1 MNTNEKISLNRTS
14 IDTDEYPFQ
23 DECYKIF
30 GACMEVSNEL
40 GSGFLEAV
48 YQEALCYEF
57 SDQDIQFE
65 SQKIMDIVYKKRL
78 LKKKYIADFICF
90 GEVIL
95 EIKAID
101 SLKAEHTSQVLN
113 YLNATGKKVGLLV
126 NFGTSRIQYKRI
138 ISN

>member
-1 MNTNEKISLNRTS
+1 MGTNEKIINSSLLD
-14 IDTDEYPFQ
+14 IEDYPFK

-65 SQKIMDIVYKKRL
+65 SQKLMNIAYKGRP

-90 GEVIL
+90 GEIIL

-101 SLKAEHTSQVLN
+101 SLKGEHTSQVVN
-113 YLNATGKKVGLLV
+113 YLKTTGKQVGLLV

-138 ISN
+138 IN

>member
-1 MNTNEKISLNRTS
+1 MSTSGKIMNSSTLDI
-14 IDTDEYPFQ
+14 DEYPFK
-23 DECYKIF
+23 DECYRIF

-65 SQKIMDIVYKKRL
+65 SQKLMNIAYKGRP
-78 LKKKYIADFICF
+78 LKKKYIADFICY
-90 GEVIL
+90 GEIIL

-101 SLKAEHTSQVLN
+101 SLKAEHTSQVVN
-113 YLNATGKKVGLLV
+113 YLKATGKQIGLLV
-126 NFGTSRIQYKRI
+126 NFGTSRLQYKRVI
-138 ISN
+138 N

>member
-1 MNTNEKISLNRTS
+1 MGTSEKIFNNSLL
-14 IDTDEYPFQ
+14 DTEEYPFK
-23 DECYKIF
+23 DECYRIF

-57 SDQDIQFE
+57 SDQEILFE
-65 SQKIMDIVYKKRL
+65 SQKLMDITYKGRP
-78 LKKKYIADFICF
+78 LKKKYIADFICY
-90 GEVIL
+90 GEIIL

-101 SLKAEHTSQVLN
+101 SLKAEHTAQVVN
-113 YLNATGKKVGLLV
+113 YLKATGKQLGLLV

-138 ISN
+138 IN

>member
-1 MNTNEKISLNRTS
+1 MSTNEIMLNNSLLD
-14 IDTDEYPFQ
+14 IDEYPFK
-23 DECYKIF
+23 DECYRIF

-65 SQKIMDIVYKKRL
+65 SQKLMNIVYKGHP
-78 LKKKYIADFICF
+78 LKKKYIADFICY
-90 GEVIL
+90 GEIIL

-101 SLKAEHTSQVLN
+101 TLKAEHISQVVN
-113 YLNATGKKVGLLV
+113 YLKATGKQIGLLV
-126 NFGTSRIQYKRI
+126 NFGTSRIQYKRVI
-138 ISN
+138 N